1 MTTSL
6 GLDDGRAGP
15 YTGEP
20 MGSDVLSALSE
31 QTSEVNGPG
40 LVLIT
45 DPDRRARLGALYV
58 AATEAI
64 ISDTAQSEEAFSW
77 FRNDRVEIDQ
87 HWRSY
92 CQFVSASLDDLS
104 KRLLPIH
111 PPCGCESVRAAIDHV
126 ASGT

>member
-20 MGSDVLSALSE
+20 MGPDVLSALSE

-45 DPDRRARLGALYV
+45 DPDRRARLGAFYV
-58 AATEAI
+58 AAT
-64 ISDTAQSEEAFSW
+64 EAFSW